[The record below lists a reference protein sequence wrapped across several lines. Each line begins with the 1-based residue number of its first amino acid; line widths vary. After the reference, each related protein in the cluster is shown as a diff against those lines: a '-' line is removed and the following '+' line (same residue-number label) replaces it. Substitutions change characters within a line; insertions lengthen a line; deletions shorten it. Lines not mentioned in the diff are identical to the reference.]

1 MSKLTESALG
11 HAAAVLACLLVT
23 GGFAIAQAGQGALPD
38 DASLGYP
45 TASAG
50 DNCPPGDP
58 DDPATIGSWLRLDD
72 LTEVMVVH
80 AALLPTG
87 KVLMFAGEVEQNLP
101 HLSIVWDPITNEQTI
116 QGPIDDDLFCAG
128 HAHLADGRLLTMG
141 GDGPIR
147 TQTYVFDPWT
157 ETWTKLSDM
166 ENGRWY
172 PTGVTLGDG
181 RVVVFS
187 GAGDVGNPDEVEI
200 WDPNTEQWTTYP
212 PSANYHLE
220 LYPGMHLMPNGNI
233 FYSGTRWN
241 SGKGWAGANSAYF
254 NPTTGEWQEL
264 GPHVNGDR
272 SEAISVLLPELE
284 AGAEPW
290 RVLVAG
296 GWAGGAPQQDTAEII
311 NLADANPQWV
321 NITPMNFRRNNLNA
335 AILPDGDVAMVS
347 GISGWKW
354 GPFVATLTTEHFD
367 PLTETWQ
374 AMASMQVG
382 AQYHSIGLLLPDGRV
397 LKTGG
402 HLGGIE
408 IIHDM
413 EVYSPAYL
421 FNGPRPIIDAAP
433 AEIGWAEEFS
443 ITTPNAQDVTL
454 VSLVKLGQITHHTN
468 PDQRFLSLNFQQVG
482 EDLLMITSPA
492 HGNIAP
498 PGYYMLFILNDCGV
512 PSESAMVRVGEVEIV
527 CVADLDDSG
536 DVGVSDLLALLG
548 SWGPCPPKANC
559 PADFDGSGNVG
570 VSDFLVLLANWGPC
584 P

>member
-1 MSKLTESALG
+1 MSKLTESAVG
-11 HAAAVLACLLVT
+11 HAVVVVACLLMT
-23 GGFAIAQAGQGALPD
+23 GGYAVAQVGVGASAD
-38 DASLGYP
+38 DGSLTHLGP
-45 TASAG
+45 VAG
-50 DNCPPGDP
+50 DNCPPGGP
-58 DDPATIGSWLRLDD
+58 DDPATIGSWQLLPD
-72 LTEVMVVH
+72 LTEIMVVH

-87 KVLMFAGEVEQNLP
+87 KVMMFAGEVKQGFP
-101 HLSIVWDPITNEQTI
+101 HLSMVWDPITNEQTI
-116 QGPIDDDLFCAG
+116 QGPIEDDIFCAG
-128 HAHLADGRLLTMG
+128 HAHLADGRLLVMG

-187 GAGDVGNPDEVEI
+187 GVGWWQNPGNPDEVEI
-200 WDPNTEQWTTYP
+200 WDPATEEWSTYP
-212 PSANYHLE
+212 PASNYHLE
-220 LYPGMHLMPNGNI
+220 IYPGMHLMPNGKI
-233 FYSGTRWN
+233 FYSGTRWIGE
-241 SGKGWAGANSAYF
+241 SGWAGANSAYF

-512 PSESAMVRVGEVEIV
+512 PSESAMVRVGEVENV
-527 CVADLDDSG
+527 CVADLDANGSVGVSDLLSLLASWGPCKGCPADFDDSG
-536 DVGVSDLLALLG
+536 DVGVSDLL
-548 SWGPCPPKANC
+548 
-559 PADFDGSGNVG
+559 
-570 VSDFLVLLANWGPC
+570 VLLANWGPC